1 MSEMKENNSCQ
12 HGEIKSFAEVANMPT
27 NVSKPN
33 FGGDEI
39 RIVDAMIDIIYP
51 PVPFPSNKIFKA
63 IGEEKIREMVWYH
76 HRLLAKTKVGNIFPQ
91 DKEGFKVAV
100 DKSADLF
107 VEALGGEPIFTKQH
121 GGFHLRMRH
130 FTVPIEENDR
140 EIWLAMYKKTLKEI
154 SFPKEH
160 LEEFWNWIEA
170 LSIRMINRRTTMDS
184 IKRHYWSNV
193 KKELGA

>member
-1 MSEMKENNSCQ
+1 MNENKENNSCQ
-12 HGEIKSFAEVANMPT
+12 HGDIKSFTQVANMPS
-27 NVSKPN
+27 NANKPN
-33 FGGDEI
+33 FGGEEI
-39 RIVDAMIDIIYP
+39 RIVDAMIDVIYP

-63 IGEEKIREMVWYH
+63 IGEDRIREMVWHH

-91 DKEGFKVAV
+91 DEEGFKIAV

-107 VEALGGEPIFTKQH
+107 VEALGGGPVFTEQY

-130 FTVPIEENDR
+130 FTVPIDESDR

-154 SFPKEH
+154 AFPKEH

-170 LSIRMINRRTTMDS
+170 LSIRMINRRTTMDG
-184 IKRHYWSNV
+184 IKRHYWSNI

>member
-1 MSEMKENNSCQ
+1 MNENKENNSCQ
-12 HGEIKSFAEVANMPT
+12 HGDIKYFTQVANMPP
-27 NVSKPN
+27 NANKPN
-33 FGGDEI
+33 FGGEEI
-39 RIVDAMIDIIYP
+39 RIVDAMIDVIYP

-63 IGEEKIREMVWYH
+63 IGEDRIREMVWHH

-91 DKEGFKVAV
+91 DEEGFKIAV

-107 VEALGGEPIFTKQH
+107 VEALGGGPVFTEQY

-130 FTVPIEENDR
+130 FTVPIDESDR

-154 SFPKEH
+154 AFPKEH

-170 LSIRMINRRTTMDS
+170 LSIRMINRRTTMDG
-184 IKRHYWSNV
+184 IKRHYWSNI

>member
-1 MSEMKENNSCQ
+1 MSETKENNSCQ
-12 HGEIKSFAEVANMPT
+12 HGDIKSFAQVANMPA
-27 NVSKPN
+27 NASKPN

-39 RIVDAMIDIIYP
+39 RIVDAMIDVIYP

-63 IGEEKIREMVWYH
+63 IGEDRIREMVWHH

-91 DKEGFKVAV
+91 DEEGFKMAV
-100 DKSADLF
+100 NKSADLF

-170 LSIRMINRRTTMDS
+170 LSIRMINRRTTMDG

>member
-1 MSEMKENNSCQ
+1 MNETKENNNCQ
-12 HGEIKSFAEVANMPT
+12 CGDVKSFTQVANMPA
-27 NVSKPN
+27 NAGKPN

-39 RIVDAMIDIIYP
+39 GIVDAMIDVIYP

-63 IGEEKIREMVWYH
+63 IGEEKIREMVWHH

-91 DKEGFKVAV
+91 DEEGFKIAV

-170 LSIRMINRRTTMDS
+170 LSIRMINRRTTMDG
-184 IKRHYWSNV
+184 IKRHYWGSV